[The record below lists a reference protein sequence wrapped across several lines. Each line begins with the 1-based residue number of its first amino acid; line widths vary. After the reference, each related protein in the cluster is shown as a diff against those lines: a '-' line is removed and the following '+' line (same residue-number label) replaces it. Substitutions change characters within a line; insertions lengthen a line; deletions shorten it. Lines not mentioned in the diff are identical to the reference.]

1 MNDKHGG
8 QTDHILMEFD
18 HVLPLCGPGHVE
30 KNILSAAI
38 SVLWD
43 LIGLEKIAAVCNFK
57 SKAQQ
62 ELLKKFKDH
71 HIAADFLIIT
81 LQTLAREILFEFGK
95 EWNKTETRKPT
106 FSDLQKYFTPG
117 SKWIKNMNL
126 ARMFSLVNGP
136 LISTFMLIAGV
147 RCSNAELCKNASVCY
162 TTKNTAIISRCCILN
177 LLW

>member
-1 MNDKHGG
+1 MKKHVNDKHGG

-18 HVLPLCGPGHVE
+18 HVLLLCGPGHVE
-30 KNILSAAI
+30 KNILSTAI

-62 ELLKKFKDH
+62 ELLKKVKDH

-117 SKWIKNMNL
+117 SKWIKN
-126 ARMFSLVNGP
+126 VNP
-136 LISTFMLIAGV
+136 
-147 RCSNAELCKNASVCY
+147 
-162 TTKNTAIISRCCILN
+162 
-177 LLW
+177 